1 MSEGRD
7 MGILGPEEMGICNK
21 CNKRKATS
29 RWADDA
35 TAAMLGGIWISY
47 VCEICALEAQLKHA
61 NERADE
67 IPTMEAR
74 LKELLEAE
82 NEGT

>member
-7 MGILGPEEMGICNK
+7 MGILGQELMGICNK
-21 CNKRKATS
+21 CNKREATM

-47 VCEICALEAQLKHA
+47 VCEICALEAQIEHA
-61 NERADE
+61 RERAAE
-67 IPTMEAR
+67 IPGMEAK
-74 LKELLEAE
+74 LKKLRRAE
-82 NEGT
+82 NEV